1 MSRLIAKR
9 DIILRDRMYRV
20 GEVLPSG
27 TGLEEAWIAA
37 GSAEDPVQYLE
48 QKAKEKHVKAKR
60 AALKAGL
67 EGDMVINAEEPVS
80 LVGQIPKTEKRRT
93 GDEKL

>member
-20 GEVLPSG
+20 GELLPPD
-27 TGLEEAWIAA
+27 TGLEEAWIEA
-37 GSAEDPVQYLE
+37 GSAEDPVEYIK
-48 QKAKEKHVKAKR
+48 QKAAEKHVKAKR
-60 AALKAGL
+60 ASLKAGL
-67 EGDMVINAEEPVS
+67 EGGRVINAEEPVS

>member
-37 GSAEDPVQYLE
+37 GSAEDPVEYLE
-48 QKAKEKHVKAKR
+48 EKAKEKHVKAKR
-60 AALKAGL
+60 ASLKAGL
-67 EGDMVINAEEPVS
+67 EGDRVVNAEEPVS
-80 LVGQIPKTEKRRT
+80 LVGQILKTEKRRT

>member
-1 MSRLIAKR
+1 MSGLIAKR

-37 GSAEDPVQYLE
+37 GSAEDPVEYLRK
-48 QKAKEKHVKAKR
+48 KATEKHVKAKR
-60 AALKAGL
+60 ASLKAGL
-67 EGDMVINAEEPVS
+67 EGGRVINGEEPVS

>member
-37 GSAEDPVQYLE
+37 GSAEDPVAYLKE
-48 QKAKEKHVKAKR
+48 KATEKHVKAKR
-60 AALKAGL
+60 ASLKAGL
-67 EGDMVINAEEPVS
+67 EGGNVVNAEEPVS